1 MAWLFNTAGR
11 RALNETA
18 AVEALLSAPDAI
30 YHRIPAA
37 ALRFGF
43 RIRFQDIL
51 AAAKRKV
58 KGVEQWVSF
67 MPKPEKRPLWRVV
80 CLTSRELMHH
90 HADAFASLL
99 QKDPG
104 HYLELLMVSANSVV
118 PHAAEELLQIIKDSH
133 SSLSICSTADVHH
146 MLEAAILRSHGTII
160 GDLAALPAAAGISSE
175 QMCQLLRAALLLQD
189 TEAAKKKSRVELYG
203 DEAADVPK
211 RCAGTCLRLKAM
223 QRLQRS
229 WRSTYCSWHCTP
241 SLLKAS
247 RP

>member
-1 MAWLFNTAGR
+1 
-11 RALNETA
+11 
-18 AVEALLSAPDAI
+18 
-30 YHRIPAA
+30 
-37 ALRFGF
+37 
-43 RIRFQDIL
+43 
-51 AAAKRKV
+51 
-58 KGVEQWVSF
+58 
-67 MPKPEKRPLWRVV
+67 
-80 CLTSRELMHH
+80 MHH

-160 GDLAALPAAAGISSE
+160 GDIAALPAAAGISSE

-189 TEAAKKKSRVELYG
+189 SEAAKKKSRVELYG

-211 RCAGTCLRLKAM
+211 RDWASSSRRVAEVCPVGTAAGRMPSNICAA
-223 QRLQRS
+223 QA
-229 WRSTYCSWHCTP
+229 P
-241 SLLKAS
+241 AS
-247 RP
+247 G